1 MIGFETDTTNGP
13 VLAMAGA
20 LVARN
25 AFATADQAKDWL
37 AGHAKGTPQAGK
49 VTLKAPE
56 IAENGNAVPLTVSV
70 ESEMSEKS
78 YVKAIY
84 VAADGNPNPGVA
96 VFELTPLSGKA
107 EIALRVRLQQ
117 TAEDRRGGRDE
128 RRLALHGEPRGQG
141 HHRRLRRLR
150 RKRWLTTSSRAC
162 AFPPPPRRA
171 RWSRSRR

>member
-1 MIGFETDTTNGP
+1 MIASSLTRRTALMGP
-13 VLAMAGA
+13 LVAIAGA

-25 AFATADQAKDWL
+25 AFATADQAKEWL
-37 AGHAKGTPQAGK
+37 AGHARGTPQSGK

-96 VFELTPLSGKA
+96 VFEMTPLSGKA

-117 TAEDRRGGRDE
+117 TEKIVAVAEMSDGSLYTASREVKVTIGGC
-128 RRLALHGEPRGQG
+128 GG
-141 HHRRLRRLR
+141 
-150 RKRWLTTSSRAC
+150 
-162 AFPPPPRRA
+162 
-171 RWSRSRR
+171 

>member
-1 MIGFETDTTNGP
+1 MIASSLTRRTALMGP
-13 VLAMAGA
+13 LVAIAGA

-25 AFATADQAKDWL
+25 AFATADQAKEWL
-37 AGHAKGTPQAGK
+37 AGHARGTPQSGK

-96 VFELTPLSGKA
+96 VFELTPLAGKA
-107 EIALRVRLQQ
+107 EVALRVRLQQ
-117 TAEDRRGGRDE
+117 TEKIVAVAEMNDGSLYTASREVKVTIGGC
-128 RRLALHGEPRGQG
+128 GE
-141 HHRRLRRLR
+141 
-150 RKRWLTTSSRAC
+150 
-162 AFPPPPRRA
+162 
-171 RWSRSRR
+171 

>member
-1 MIGFETDTTNGP
+1 MIASRVTRRTA
-13 VLAMAGA
+13 LIAMAGA
-20 LVARN
+20 LTARN
-25 AFATADQAKDWL
+25 AFATADQAKEWL
-37 AGHAKGTPQAGK
+37 ASQAKGTPQAGK

-117 TAEDRRGGRDE
+117 TEKIVAVAEMSDGSLYTASREVKVTIGGC
-128 RRLALHGEPRGQG
+128 GG
-141 HHRRLRRLR
+141 
-150 RKRWLTTSSRAC
+150 
-162 AFPPPPRRA
+162 
-171 RWSRSRR
+171 